1 MEFKNGIQKWN
12 TKMEYKNGIQKWN
25 SKKNA
30 RHQMAS
36 ILNSSELENAY
47 SAFDQS
53 LMCLF
58 PSATNLLSVAATS
71 KSFGA
76 ENVQERDEVSQLMSE
91 TPETPA
97 SAPFTDAAQ
106 PPQVMPGSL
115 RETV

>member
-12 TKMEYKNGIQKWN
+12 SKMEFKNGIQ
-25 SKKNA
+25 KKNA

-76 ENVQERDEVSQLMSE
+76 ENVHERDEVSQLMSE